1 MSRPFKLEIT
11 ESEAELKKRLQHVRA
26 AVQKEKL
33 MMLWWVKSGQVKQQQ
48 EIGQRLGRDTSTVT
62 RWLQKYRRGG
72 LQELLQI
79 NKAPG
84 AKRIL
89 SDAVLADLHQQLN
102 RPEGFSSYGAIVEWL
117 HEKHGLTVE
126 YGMVYDWVHN
136 RLGAKLKPP
145 RPRSDRQDE
154 ARVETFKKTWSSPVS
169 PGNAARPG
177 QGDSLFVPG

>member
-1 MSRPFKLEIT
+1 MSRPFNLEIT
-11 ESEAELKKRLQHVRA
+11 ESEAELKKRLQHVREA
-26 AVQKEKL
+26 IQKEKL
-33 MMLWWVKSGQVKQQQ
+33 QMLWWVKSGQLKQQQ
-48 EIGQRLGRDTSTVT
+48 EIAQRLGRHTSTVT

-79 NKAPG
+79 KKAPG

-89 SDAVLADLHQQLN
+89 SDAVLADLQQELT

-136 RLGAKLKPP
+136 RLGAKLKVP
-145 RPRSDRQDE
+145 RPRSYRQDE
-154 ARVETFKKTWSSPVS
+154 AAVETFKKTLEP
-169 PGNAARPG
+169 
-177 QGDSLFVPG
+177 LC